1 MQLDVVTAITAT
13 VAVLGF
19 IIALATYVRGGKKN
33 IQEEAKENAENAGIV
48 LTRLN
53 SIDDGIRDIKAES
66 RAMRTEIQQVR
77 DIAQHANERAESA
90 HSRLDRAG
98 IDTH

>member
-1 MQLDVVTAITAT
+1 MAPEVITAITAT
-13 VAVLGF
+13 VAVFSF
-19 IIALATYVRGGKKN
+19 IVALATYIRGGKKDVREETK
-33 IQEEAKENAENAGIV
+33 EEAEHTGIV

-66 RAMRTEIQQVR
+66 RSMRAEIQQVR
-77 DIAQHANERAESA
+77 DIAQHASERADAA